1 VERRKQT
8 VRQSTQ
14 QHLEEQLQR
23 LAKQQ
28 EKTKQK
34 LRALARQTRQAQR
47 YRHGEYVERAGLA
60 HLDSGT
66 LFGGLCE
73 LAEMLTDPECIAR
86 WKVLGDA
93 RLDANHRRKAH
104 RKRSTPSTVH
114 GVTPHIETES
124 AQG

>member
-1 VERRKQT
+1 MERRKQT
-8 VRQSTQ
+8 VRQSTR

-47 YRHGEYVERAGLA
+47 YRHGEYVELAGLA
-60 HLDSGT
+60 HLDPGT

-73 LAEMLTDPECIAR
+73 LAERLTDPERIAR
-86 WKVLGDA
+86 WKVRGEVRLGT
-93 RLDANHRRKAH
+93 H
-104 RKRSTPSTVH
+104 SP
-114 GVTPHIETES
+114 PQS
-124 AQG
+124 ALSAFVSVYGGWNL